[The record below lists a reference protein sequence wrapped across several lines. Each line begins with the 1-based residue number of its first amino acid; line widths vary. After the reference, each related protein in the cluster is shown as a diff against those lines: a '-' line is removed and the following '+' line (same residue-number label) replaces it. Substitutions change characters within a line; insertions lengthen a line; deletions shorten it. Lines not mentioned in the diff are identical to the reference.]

1 MKKQTDKFINKL
13 NSIDTNLLPGAI
25 VLMIVNVIITA
36 LVQNIFWNYQNKIQL
51 KQDLRQN
58 H

>member
-51 KQDLRQN
+51 KQDLHQN